1 MTTSTR
7 TTQSKTFNFSVT
19 KKASDGTCVTKK
31 YFTKK
36 AITAEYGISSM
47 TMHRLMFQEGY
58 NKPRKYKDLH
68 IERIRDP
75 ARSIVQLQE
84 Q

>member
-7 TTQSKTFNFSVT
+7 QTQSKTFNFIVT
-19 KKASDGTCVTKK
+19 KKCSDGTETSKK

-36 AITAEYGISSM
+36 DITAEYGISSM

-68 IERIRDP
+68 FERIRHP
-75 ARSIVQLQE
+75 ARQIIQLS
-84 Q
+84 

>member
-7 TTQSKTFNFSVT
+7 QTQSKTFNFSVT
-19 KKASDGTCVTKK
+19 KKASDGTCTTKK

-36 AITAEYGISSM
+36 DITADYGISSM
-47 TMHRLMFQEGY
+47 TIHRLLFQEGY

-68 IERIRDP
+68 IERIRHP
-75 ARSIVQLQE
+75 ARQIIQLS
-84 Q
+84 